1 VPVVRAMQRVVD
13 VGFPMAQF
21 GDEILPCAEWLLSRG
36 PLHRV
41 LEIGTDYGGTSVLWC
56 ELASDLVISVD
67 LTAGPYGTQELSKD
81 YGETRNDKLFAAYPH
96 FRGLIANSHRIET
109 AFMVTELLK
118 GELLDL
124 LFIDGDHSLAG
135 VSRDYELYTPLV
147 RPGGV
152 VLFHDINESPLI
164 KSLNVGVYT
173 FWRALKGDKR
183 EFTIHGEW
191 GGLGALVTEGPC
203 VSV

>member
-1 VPVVRAMQRVVD
+1 VPVTRAMQRVVE

-36 PLHRV
+36 PLHYV
-41 LEIGTDYGGTSVLWC
+41 LEIGTDYGGTAVLWC

-67 LTAGPYGTQELSKD
+67 LTAGPYGTQELPKD
-81 YGETRNDKLFAAYPH
+81 YGETRNGKLSATYPH
-96 FRGLIANSHRIET
+96 FCGIIADSHKIET
-109 AFMVTELLK
+109 AYAVVSLLGDRK
-118 GELLDL
+118 LDL

-135 VSRDYELYTPLV
+135 VSRDYGMYAPLV

-173 FWRALKGDKR
+173 FWRALQGDKR
-183 EFTIHGEW
+183 EFTVNGEW
-191 GGLGALVTEGPC
+191 GGLGALVTEGLC
-203 VSV
+203 I